1 MNRCTAMMRE
11 TMPPSYVR
19 ESKGEEV
26 FLLRWDVNLASRAG
40 YNMDKNRKV
49 YVKRRRSPR
58 Y

>member
-1 MNRCTAMMRE
+1 MMRE